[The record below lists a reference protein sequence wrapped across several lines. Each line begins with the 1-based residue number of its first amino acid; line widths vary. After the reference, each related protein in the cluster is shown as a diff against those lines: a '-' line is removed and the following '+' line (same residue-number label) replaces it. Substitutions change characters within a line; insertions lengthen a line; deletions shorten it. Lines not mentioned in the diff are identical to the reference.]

1 MTAGDMA
8 TRLQLTAIA
17 AGLGDHGIKGPAG
30 RPLRLAV
37 ISDVVG
43 TRVTTMNDLMRE
55 EASWVID
62 ALKRDAET
70 GQLTAAIERARA
82 SLAVSA

>member
-1 MTAGDMA
+1 MA

-17 AGLGDHGIKGPAG
+17 AGLGEHGVKGLPD

-37 ISDVVG
+37 ISDVIG

-55 EASWVID
+55 EASWVIE
-62 ALKRDAET
+62 AIKRDAET
-70 GQLTAAIERARA
+70 GQLTKSIERARA
-82 SLAVSA
+82 GLSVAR